1 MGNINRIQATPQVQQ
16 PGRVERKYK
25 QDAPKPGVTYAE
37 VHRSEGDPEE
47 TIQAILHFTREK
59 IQEKRG
65 GKKDGKKKKQPNKK
79 KNAGKGNAAEDES
92 SRFDEEKTYMIASPM
107 PDTMVQPRRNGCAPT
122 CLAMLLR
129 KYGQVQSVK
138 AGYARIEDLRSAGA
152 EHIND
157 VGLSLEDISTYAQQA
172 GLQSRVQ
179 RGYSFLQQL
188 ESLLRALNRGTT
200 PIASVQLPGMGNM
213 RHAVLIVGVTQH
225 TVTIVDPAQVE
236 IQKVPIEDFQIQWQK
251 EDKGQAGVGL
261 AYVEVW
267 GENARGEII
276 QTDVSWSSIV
286 EEIYRDKLQV
296 SELGRRS
303 QRGHFDPVL
312 VAFFDD

>member
-25 QDAPKPGVTYAE
+25 QDTPKPGITYAE

-47 TIQAILHFTREK
+47 TIQAILHFAREK
-59 IQEKRG
+59 VREKRG
-65 GKKDGKKKKQPNKK
+65 GQKEGKKKKRAQQAKK
-79 KNAGKGNAAEDES
+79 RKNGASGAPEE
-92 SRFDEEKTYMIASPM
+92 RFDADKTYMIASPM

-129 KYGQVQSVK
+129 KYGQVKTVK
-138 AGYARIEDLRSAGA
+138 EGYARIESLRTAGA

-188 ESLLRALNRGTT
+188 EGLLRCLNRGTT

-213 RHAVLIVGVTQH
+213 RHAVLIVGITQH

-236 IQKVPIEDFQIQWQK
+236 IQKVPLEDFQIQWQK
-251 EDKGQAGVGL
+251 EDKAQAGVGL

-267 GENARGEII
+267 GENARGEIL

-286 EEIYRDKLQV
+286 EEIYRDKLHV
-296 SELGRRS
+296 SELGRS

-312 VAFFDD
+312 VAFFED

>member
-1 MGNINRIQATPQVQQ
+1 MGNINRIQPTPQVQQ

-25 QDAPKPGVTYAE
+25 QDAPRPGVTYAE

-65 GKKDGKKKKQPNKK
+65 GKKDGKKKKQQNKK
-79 KNAGKGNAAEDES
+79 KQGGKGDSAEDAS
-92 SRFDEEKTYMIASPM
+92 ARFDEEKTYMIASPM

-129 KYGQVQSVK
+129 KYGQVKSVK
-138 AGYARIEDLRSAGA
+138 EGYARIESLRTAGA

-188 ESLLRALNRGTT
+188 EALLRALNRGTT

-236 IQKVPIEDFQIQWQK
+236 IQKVPIEELAWLMLK
-251 EDKGQAGVGL
+251 CGVKTP
-261 AYVEVW
+261 
-267 GENARGEII
+267 GETLFKPMSPGTVLLTKFTVTSSMC
-276 QTDVSWSSIV
+276 QSWDAASGGTLTPCWWLFLMIS
-286 EEIYRDKLQV
+286 
-296 SELGRRS
+296 
-303 QRGHFDPVL
+303 
-312 VAFFDD
+312 A